1 MMINRIVNPKEMKL
15 LLQIQLNQIYR
26 LMFLKIKS
34 EIRSLHIINKLIP
47 KINEQLILNMINS
60 N

>member
-34 EIRSLHIINKLIP
+34 EIRSLHINKLIP